1 MTIKRALTLAFA
13 LTLLGTPVLAQDA
26 HGHDS
31 ATAAP
36 QIGPAMMN
44 DIRFTM
50 GTMMND
56 PVIVKRMNQLMATN
70 PQFKQ
75 HFEQMRG
82 MMATQGWMMNGHGGM
97 MNGANGRHS
106 SMMSQPATPMP

>member
-1 MTIKRALTLAFA
+1 MTKYRALFFVAA
-13 LTLLGTPVLAQDA
+13 VSLLGSPALAQDA

-31 ATAAP
+31 ATSTP
-36 QIGPAMMN
+36 ISPTVMN

-70 PQFKQ
+70 PDFKR

-82 MMATQGWMMNGHGGM
+82 LMASHGGM
-97 MNGANGRHS
+97 MNVHGG
-106 SMMSQPATPMP
+106 MMSGENGSYRHMMSTTPPPKP